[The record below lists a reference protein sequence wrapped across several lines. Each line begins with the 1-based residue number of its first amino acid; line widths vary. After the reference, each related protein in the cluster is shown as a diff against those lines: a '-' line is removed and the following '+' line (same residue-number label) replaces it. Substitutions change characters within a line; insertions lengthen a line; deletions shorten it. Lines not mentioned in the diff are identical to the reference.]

1 MLKPFSTTQ
10 QPAALN
16 KNKLSKTEIN
26 SLPLRYYNGAIRII
40 QTAEQAKDACAILI
54 KEKVLGFDTETRPAF
69 KKGQSYLP
77 SLLQLAGTKVVYL
90 FQLSQCGLT
99 DSIIILLSNVNII
112 KSGVAINQDL
122 TELQQILNFEPAG
135 FVDLGDIAR
144 SKGLPHHGLRGL
156 AAYLLKFRIS
166 KSGRTSNWS
175 ANQLTKKQIKY
186 AATDAWV
193 GRELYLKYKQ
203 TKVI

>member
-1 MLKPFSTTQ
+1 M
-10 QPAALN
+10 ALY

-175 ANQLTKKQIKY
+175 ANQLTKKQIRY
-186 AATDAWV
+186 AATDAWL

-203 TKVI
+203 INVI

>member
-1 MLKPFSTTQ
+1 MSKLPGI
-10 QPAALN
+10 ALN

-99 DSIIILLSNVNII
+99 DSIYSSI
-112 KSGVAINQDL
+112 
-122 TELQQILNFEPAG
+122 
-135 FVDLGDIAR
+135 
-144 SKGLPHHGLRGL
+144 
-156 AAYLLKFRIS
+156 
-166 KSGRTSNWS
+166 
-175 ANQLTKKQIKY
+175 
-186 AATDAWV
+186 
-193 GRELYLKYKQ
+193 
-203 TKVI
+203 

>member
-1 MLKPFSTTQ
+1 M
-10 QPAALN
+10 ALD

-40 QTAEQAKDACAILI
+40 QTAEQAKNACAILI

-69 KKGQSYLP
+69 NKGQSYLP

-135 FVDLGDIAR
+135 FVDLGDIAK

-203 TKVI
+203 IKVI

>member
-1 MLKPFSTTQ
+1 M
-10 QPAALN
+10 AID

-156 AAYLLKFRIS
+156 AAYLLNFRIS
-166 KSGRTSNWS
+166 KSGSTSNWS
-175 ANQLTKKQIKY
+175 ADKLSKKQIKY
-186 AATDAWV
+186 AATDAWL

-203 TKVI
+203 INII

>member
-1 MLKPFSTTQ
+1 M
-10 QPAALN
+10 ALD

-112 KSGVAINQDL
+112 KSGIAINQDL

-203 TKVI
+203 IKVI

>member
-1 MLKPFSTTQ
+1 MVLD
-10 QPAALN
+10 

-26 SLPLRYYNGAIRII
+26 SLPLRYYNGPIHII
-40 QTAEQAKDACAILI
+40 QTAEQAKKACAILM

-69 KKGQSYLP
+69 NKGQSYLP
-77 SLLQLAGTKVVYL
+77 SLLQMAGIKVVYL
-90 FQLSQCGLT
+90 FQLSKCGLT
-99 DSIIILLSNVNII
+99 DSIINLLSIDYII

-122 TELQQILNFEPAG
+122 IELQQISNFEPAG
-135 FVDLGDIAR
+135 FIDLGDIAR

-156 AAYLLKFRIS
+156 AAYLLNFRIS

-186 AATDAWV
+186 AATDAWL
-193 GRELYLKYKQ
+193 GRELYLKYKRIN
-203 TKVI
+203 VI

>member
-1 MLKPFSTTQ
+1 M
-10 QPAALN
+10 ALD

-26 SLPLRYYNGAIRII
+26 SLPLRYYNGAIHII

-203 TKVI
+203 IKVI

>member
-1 MLKPFSTTQ
+1 M
-10 QPAALN
+10 ALD

-135 FVDLGDIAR
+135 FVDLGDIAK

-175 ANQLTKKQIKY
+175 VNQLTKKQIKY

-203 TKVI
+203 IKVI

>member
-1 MLKPFSTTQ
+1 MSKLPGI
-10 QPAALN
+10 ALN

-40 QTAEQAKDACAILI
+40 QTAEQAKNACAILI

-69 KKGQSYLP
+69 NKGQSYLP

-99 DSIIILLSNVNII
+99 DKIIFLLSNVNII

-135 FVDLGDIAR
+135 FVDLGDIAK

-203 TKVI
+203 IKVI

>member
-1 MLKPFSTTQ
+1 MVLD
-10 QPAALN
+10 

-26 SLPLRYYNGAIRII
+26 SLPLRYYNGPIHII
-40 QTAEQAKDACAILI
+40 QTAEQAKKACAILM

-69 KKGQSYLP
+69 NKGQSYLP
-77 SLLQLAGTKVVYL
+77 SLLQMAGRKVVYL
-90 FQLSQCGLT
+90 FQLSKCGLT
-99 DSIIILLSNVNII
+99 DSIINLLSIDDII

-122 TELQQILNFEPAG
+122 IELQQISNFEPAG
-135 FVDLGDIAR
+135 FIDLGDIAR

-156 AAYLLKFRIS
+156 AAYLLNFRIS

-186 AATDAWV
+186 AATDAWL
-193 GRELYLKYKQ
+193 GRELYLKYKRIN
-203 TKVI
+203 VI

>member
-1 MLKPFSTTQ
+1 M
-10 QPAALN
+10 ALD

-40 QTAEQAKDACAILI
+40 QTAEQAKDACTILI
-54 KEKVLGFDTETRPAF
+54 KEKLLGFDTETRPAF

-203 TKVI
+203 IKVI

>member
-1 MLKPFSTTQ
+1 MVLD
-10 QPAALN
+10 

-26 SLPLRYYNGAIRII
+26 SLPLRYYNGPIHII
-40 QTAEQAKDACAILI
+40 QTTEQAKEACSVLI

-69 KKGQSYLP
+69 NKGQSYLP
-77 SLLQLAGTKVVYL
+77 SILQMAGTNVVYL
-90 FQLSQCGLT
+90 FQLSKCGLN
-99 DSIIILLSNVNII
+99 DSIINLLSNEDII

-122 TELQQILNFEPAG
+122 IELQQIINFDPAG
-135 FVDLGDIAR
+135 FIDLGDIAR

-156 AAYLLKFRIS
+156 AAYLLNFRIS
-166 KSGRTSNWS
+166 KSSRTSNWS

-186 AATDAWV
+186 AATDAWL

-203 TKVI
+203 INVI

>member
-1 MLKPFSTTQ
+1 MFFLFST
-10 QPAALN
+10 
-16 KNKLSKTEIN
+16 KLSTTVGSARVVVSPN
-26 SLPLRYYNGAIRII
+26 WSYSFAAIFLS
-40 QTAEQAKDACAILI
+40 IL
-54 KEKVLGFDTETRPAF
+54 L
-69 KKGQSYLP
+69 
-77 SLLQLAGTKVVYL
+77 
-90 FQLSQCGLT
+90 
-99 DSIIILLSNVNII
+99 IILPDLVFGKAGANWI
-112 KSGVAINQDL
+112 KSGVAIGQDL
-122 TELQQILNFEPAG
+122 IELQKILNFEPAG
-135 FVDLGDIAR
+135 FIDLGDIAR

-203 TKVI
+203 IKVI

>member
-1 MLKPFSTTQ
+1 M
-10 QPAALN
+10 ALD

-156 AAYLLKFRIS
+156 AAYLLNFRIS
-166 KSGRTSNWS
+166 KSSRTSNWS
-175 ANQLTKKQIKY
+175 ANQLTKKQIRY
-186 AATDAWV
+186 AATDAWL

-203 TKVI
+203 INVI

>member
-1 MLKPFSTTQ
+1 M
-10 QPAALN
+10 ALD

-203 TKVI
+203 IKVI

>member
-1 MLKPFSTTQ
+1 M
-10 QPAALN
+10 ALD

-40 QTAEQAKDACAILI
+40 QTAEQAKNACAILS
-54 KEKVLGFDTETRPAF
+54 KEKLLGFDTETRPAF

-99 DSIIILLSNVNII
+99 DKIIILLSNVNII

-203 TKVI
+203 IKVI

>member
-1 MLKPFSTTQ
+1 MVLD
-10 QPAALN
+10 

-26 SLPLRYYNGAIRII
+26 SLPLRYYNGPIQII
-40 QTAEQAKDACAILI
+40 QTAEQAKVACAILM

-69 KKGQSYLP
+69 NKGQSYLP
-77 SLLQLAGTKVVYL
+77 SLLQMAGTKVVYL
-90 FQLSQCGLT
+90 FQLSKCGLT
-99 DSIIILLSNVNII
+99 DSIINLLSIDDII

-122 TELQQILNFEPAG
+122 IELQQISNFEPAG
-135 FVDLGDIAR
+135 FIDLGDIAR

-156 AAYLLKFRIS
+156 AAYLLNFRIS

-186 AATDAWV
+186 AATDAWL
-193 GRELYLKYKQ
+193 GRELYLKYKRIN
-203 TKVI
+203 VI

>member
-1 MLKPFSTTQ
+1 MSKLPGI
-10 QPAALN
+10 ALN

-26 SLPLRYYNGAIRII
+26 SLPLRYYNGAIHII

-193 GRELYLKYKQ
+193 GRELYLNINRSKLSNTYG
-203 TKVI
+203 